1 MVRQRPRR
9 DRCGDVFKHAN
20 NAGSAKHGGVLVLA
34 GDDHA
39 AKSSSTAHQ
48 SDHIL
53 NACGIPVL
61 YPASVQEY
69 IDYGLHAWA
78 MSRYTGLWVSM
89 KCVTDIIESGAVVDF
104 DPDRVKIELPTDF
117 VLPARWPEHPL
128 ARHRAR
134 YGSADEQLQVVCRAG
149 LRARQ

>member
-1 MVRQRPRR
+1 MNEDLAATAVWGTQQTNLFKDAKYDGVFAMWYGKGPGV
-9 DRCGDVFKHAN
+9 DRCGDVFKHGN

-53 NACGIPVL
+53 HHVGMPVL
-61 YPASVQEY
+61 FPSSVQEY

-78 MSRYTGLWVSM
+78 MSRYSGLWVSM
-89 KCVTDIIESGAVVDF
+89 KCVTDIIESGAVVDL
-104 DPDRVKIELPTDF
+104 DPDRVQPVIPTDF
-117 VLPARWPEHPL
+117 ECR
-128 ARHRAR
+128 RA
-134 YGSADEQLQVVCRAG
+134 A
-149 LRARQ
+149 

>member
-1 MVRQRPRR
+1 MNSFTSVSLDPP
-9 DRCGDVFKHAN
+9 
-20 NAGSAKHGGVLVLA
+20 LVLFCP
-34 GDDHA
+34 

-61 YPASVQEY
+61 YPSSVQEY

-104 DPDRVKIELPTDF
+104 DPDRVNI
-117 VLPARWPEHPL
+117 VLPEDFPGRAL
-128 ARHRAR
+128 A
-134 YGSADEQLQVVCRAG
+134 G
-149 LRARQ
+149 